1 MVTRLKNLLFANNSI
16 KQTIAKNIFWLS
28 ISHIGSRLIRA
39 VIIIYAARILGAA
52 EYGVFS
58 YALSLAGFFTVFS
71 DIGINQLIT
80 RELAKYPE
88 KKFHYFST
96 AFWIKISLFIFVT
109 ILIITI
115 SPYFSK
121 IKEVVVLVPFIALIV
136 IFDGIREFSLTSIRA
151 KEKME
156 FEALTMVATNF
167 AITAF
172 GFAAIYL
179 SPTSKYLIFSYA
191 AATALGAL
199 VSIFIIKEEFKKIF
213 THFDKKLIKPMISS
227 AWPMALN
234 SIIGAFMLNTDV
246 LMLGWWRS
254 AKEIGYYSAS
264 QRIIQV
270 FYSLPAIIASAI
282 FPAISR
288 LIGEKDE
295 IKIKLLMEKGLTIV
309 FLIAIPLVVGGIIL
323 GKPIINLVYGKE
335 YLPAAIVFQ
344 MLIITN
350 LIIFPATLISNT
362 LLAYNKQKAMV
373 LNILIGGIGNI
384 IFNSILIPRWG
395 MIGSS
400 IATIIAQSINYWLSL
415 IILKKANN
423 FHIIRHLKKIIIS
436 AVIMGLVSLILNN
449 FGINIILNII
459 ISGSVYFIT
468 LYILKEKILSEIIGL
483 AKKI

>member
-1 MVTRLKNLLFANNSI
+1 MITRLKNLLFANKSI

-28 ISHIGSRLIRA
+28 ISQIGSRLIRA
-39 VIIIYAARILGAA
+39 AIIIYAARIIGAA

-88 KKFHYFST
+88 KNFSYFST

-121 IKEVVVLVPFIALIV
+121 IKEAIVLVPFIALIV

-156 FEALTMVATNF
+156 FEALTMVMTNF

-191 AATALGAL
+191 IATALGAL

-246 LMLGWWRS
+246 LMLGWWRN

-295 IKIKLLMEKGLTIV
+295 IKIKLLMEKGLATV
-309 FLIAIPLVVGGIIL
+309 FLIAIPLVIGGIIL
-323 GKPIINLVYGKE
+323 GKPIINFVYGKE
-335 YLPAAIVFQ
+335 YLPATIVFQ
-344 MLIITN
+344 ILIITN
-350 LIIFPATLISNT
+350 LIIFPATLIGNA

-400 IATIIAQSINYWLSL
+400 IATIIAQSINYLLSL
-415 IILKKANN
+415 IILKKAND

-436 AVIMGLVSLILNN
+436 AVIMGLISLILNN

-459 ISGSVYFIT
+459 ISGSVYFIA

-483 AKKI
+483 AGKI

>member
-1 MVTRLKNLLFANNSI
+1 
-16 KQTIAKNIFWLS
+16 
-28 ISHIGSRLIRA
+28 
-39 VIIIYAARILGAA
+39 
-52 EYGVFS
+52 
-58 YALSLAGFFTVFS
+58 
-71 DIGINQLIT
+71 
-80 RELAKYPE
+80 
-88 KKFHYFST
+88 
-96 AFWIKISLFIFVT
+96 
-109 ILIITI
+109 
-115 SPYFSK
+115 
-121 IKEVVVLVPFIALIV
+121 
-136 IFDGIREFSLTSIRA
+136 
-151 KEKME
+151 
-156 FEALTMVATNF
+156 
-167 AITAF
+167 
-172 GFAAIYL
+172 
-179 SPTSKYLIFSYA
+179 
-191 AATALGAL
+191 
-199 VSIFIIKEEFKKIF
+199 
-213 THFDKKLIKPMISS
+213 MISS

-400 IATIIAQSINYWLSL
+400 IATIIAQSINYWLSFD
-415 IILKKANN
+415 N
-423 FHIIRHLKKIIIS
+423 
-436 AVIMGLVSLILNN
+436 
-449 FGINIILNII
+449 
-459 ISGSVYFIT
+459 T
-468 LYILKEKILSEIIGL
+468 
-483 AKKI
+483 